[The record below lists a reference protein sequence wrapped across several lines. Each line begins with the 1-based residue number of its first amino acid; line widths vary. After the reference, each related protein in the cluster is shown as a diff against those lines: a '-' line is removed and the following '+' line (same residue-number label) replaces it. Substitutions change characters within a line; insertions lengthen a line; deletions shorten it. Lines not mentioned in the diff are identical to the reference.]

1 MQERDSV
8 IDKISATLPEPP
20 EPLGNYVGAITVGD
34 LVFVSGHGTAKPDG
48 SYILGKVPT
57 DCSETEAYKAARL
70 VGINIL
76 ATLKAHLG
84 DLKQIK
90 KVVKIFGMVNAE
102 PSFANHPSIINGC
115 SDLMVEV
122 FGESG
127 RAARSAV
134 GVSSLPMNI
143 PVEIEVIVQ
152 IQ

>member
-1 MQERDSV
+1 M
-8 IDKISATLPEPP
+8 
-20 EPLGNYVGAITVGD
+20 
-34 LVFVSGHGTAKPDG
+34 
-48 SYILGKVPT
+48 
-57 DCSETEAYKAARL
+57 
-70 VGINIL
+70 
-76 ATLKAHLG
+76 
-84 DLKQIK
+84 KQIK